1 MNEVVDTSKDEKN
14 KKRKLI
20 FIAIP
25 AALLMV
31 VLVTFFILY
40 TFNPKIKNYANELF
54 KKVPV
59 VSGLMEKN
67 KDKKESQGQ
76 TQQEVEEQKRTLAKY
91 YVSLDMDRTV
101 DKLMLLKNQ
110 DKNFY
115 REMIQLMREVDSNY
129 TQGIIQEIGMK
140 EMKKDTFKSEIE
152 NMNMEKIEEK
162 SELAK
167 NYSKLGIYETVKNM
181 EDKIM
186 ALEIDSE
193 YAAGVLE
200 LLKSA
205 YCARVLYYMDFEIA
219 DAIKSHLNQDFL
231 KDVER
236 EMLSYQNF
244 LNKMKGKAS
253 EYDGKDY
260 KEAQKQLSNEEAYS
274 REEVANIMLFLDPMQ
289 AGKILSEFE
298 DEDYKNEVIKELAE
312 LKKLNEQDNMQ
323 DIYVMINIM
332 SEYRDRVLELT
343 KTYKTMKPKQVAD
356 IANQMTSSNQIYKE
370 YIVGTEKVK
379 ITEEEL
385 LIDILDNLEP
395 KFLSKMFVELGISK
409 SAELTRKMGLPNQEV

>member
-1 MNEVVDTSKDEKN
+1 MNEVVDTSKD

-40 TFNPKIKNYANELF
+40 TFNPNIKNYADEFF

-59 VSGLMEKN
+59 VSRLMEKS
-67 KDKKESQGQ
+67 KYKKESQGQ
-76 TQQEVEEQKRTLAKY
+76 TQQEVEDQKRTLAKY

-115 REMIQLMREVDSNY
+115 REMIQIMREIDSNY

-140 EMKKDTFKSEIE
+140 EMKKDTFKSELE
-152 NMNMEKIEEK
+152 SMKMEKIEEK
-162 SELAK
+162 SEFAK

-193 YAAGVLE
+193 YAAGILE
-200 LLKSA
+200 FLKPA
-205 YCARVLYYMDFEIA
+205 YCARALYYMDFEIA
-219 DAIKSHLNQDFL
+219 DAIKSHLKQDLL
-231 KDVER
+231 KDIER
-236 EMLSYQNF
+236 EMISYQDF

-274 REEVANIMLFLDPMQ
+274 REEVANIMLFLDPLQ

-298 DEDYKNEVIKELAE
+298 DEGYKNEVIKELAE

-332 SEYRDRVLELT
+332 SEYKDRVLELT

-385 LIDILDNLEP
+385 LIDILNNMEP
-395 KFLSKMFVELGISK
+395 KFLSKMFVELGTSK